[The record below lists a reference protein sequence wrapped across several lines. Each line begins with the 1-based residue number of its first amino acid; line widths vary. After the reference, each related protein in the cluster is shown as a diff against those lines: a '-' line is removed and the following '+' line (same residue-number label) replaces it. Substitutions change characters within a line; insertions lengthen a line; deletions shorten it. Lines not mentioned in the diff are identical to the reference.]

1 MEPPAA
7 AAPPPSPATPAPAGP
22 VPAPAAA
29 AARAPAADAP
39 APAPAAPAPDK
50 PAPAKRRP
58 SPAPVGPIP
67 ATAAAA
73 PAPAAPATVGAKRRR
88 AGLPPPPSAPAPAA
102 APAPAIALAS
112 APDDAPAL
120 KKRRAKAASR
130 GPRGAA
136 SKAAGESSA
145 VAKQRKKLA
154 TRKKPAATPAES
166 PPVAH
171 EVFEEMA
178 TPSSFMNLLQDA
190 EVDLEAP
197 PLEPF
202 RVDDL
207 EEDEEDE
214 GDDEE
219 QVAEIGE
226 EAFTAAS
233 HPRTR
238 STNYTEAEDILLVR
252 AWAAV
257 GMDATTGTDQTGK
270 LYWQRIED
278 NYCRI
283 KPKNS
288 GFISRTYRSL
298 QGRWELMKPA
308 CARWSAAMD
317 QVRDAPP
324 SGTVESDYETIAGMR
339 YKEMAAS
346 KGKPFPFKHAWAI
359 LQTFDKWKLRDQETA
374 PKKSAML
381 RKDDSEDEEGERNL
395 GRPEG
400 TKKGKV
406 RVKMEGEASSLR
418 EKMEQMMKAREE
430 LTTKTLETKLLITEK
445 KKEVKLAQVEAKC
458 EEAKRKADLE
468 ERMIKVKEAK
478 VWKELMVEEKEHMMM
493 SKKDMDQEQLQ
504 WWKDYKEDI
513 AERKRIFR
521 GASSTLR
528 GDAPMSC
535 GGDGGVEDS
544 TTGDNGG
551 A

>member
-1 MEPPAA
+1 MEASPAVAPPPAA
-7 AAPPPSPATPAPAGP
+7 PPA
-22 VPAPAAA
+22 
-29 AARAPAADAP
+29 
-39 APAPAAPAPDK
+39 
-50 PAPAKRRP
+50 
-58 SPAPVGPIP
+58 
-67 ATAAAA
+67 
-73 PAPAAPATVGAKRRR
+73 
-88 AGLPPPPSAPAPAA
+88 APAA
-102 APAPAIALAS
+102 APALPAVVPARRPASLPVARPWRRWWRRRPPKGSERLLPPPRISPGPALALC
-112 APDDAPAL
+112 P
-120 KKRRAKAASR
+120 KKSRPKVSSR
-130 GPRGAA
+130 GPRGASTKVA
-136 SKAAGESSA
+136 SS
-145 VAKQRKKLA
+145 RWKKLMA
-154 TRKKPAATPAES
+154 LKKPAPPAVIAE
-166 PPVAH
+166 PPPAAH

-178 TPSSFMNLLQDA
+178 TPSSFMDLLQDA
-190 EVDLEAP
+190 EVDLGAL

-202 RVDDL
+202 RVGDDL
-207 EEDEEDE
+207 EEDEEE
-214 GDDEE
+214 
-219 QVAEIGE
+219 VAEIGE

-233 HPRTR
+233 RPHAR
-238 STNYTEAEDILLVR
+238 STNYTEAEDILFVR

-257 GMDATTGTDQTGK
+257 GMDATTGTDQTVK
-270 LYWQRIED
+270 RYWQRIDD

-346 KGKPFPFKHAWAI
+346 KGKQFPFKHAWAI

-381 RKDDSEDEEGERNL
+381 RMDDSEDEEEERNL
-395 GRPEG
+395 GKPEG
-400 TKKGKV
+400 TKKGKL

-418 EKMEQMMKAREE
+418 EKMEQMMKARDE
-430 LTTKTLETKLLITEK
+430 LTTKTLETKLLITDK
-445 KKEVKLAQVEAKC
+445 KKEVKLAQVEAKR

-468 ERMIKVKEAK
+468 ERMIKLKEAK
-478 VWKELMVEEKEHMMM
+478 VWKELMVEQKEHMMM

-513 AERKRIFR
+513 AARKRIFR

-528 GDAPMSC
+528 GDTPMSG
-535 GGDGGVEDS
+535 GGDGGVEYS

>member
-1 MEPPAA
+1 
-7 AAPPPSPATPAPAGP
+7 
-22 VPAPAAA
+22 
-29 AARAPAADAP
+29 
-39 APAPAAPAPDK
+39 
-50 PAPAKRRP
+50 
-58 SPAPVGPIP
+58 
-67 ATAAAA
+67 
-73 PAPAAPATVGAKRRR
+73 
-88 AGLPPPPSAPAPAA
+88 
-102 APAPAIALAS
+102 
-112 APDDAPAL
+112 
-120 KKRRAKAASR
+120 
-130 GPRGAA
+130 
-136 SKAAGESSA
+136 
-145 VAKQRKKLA
+145 
-154 TRKKPAATPAES
+154 
-166 PPVAH
+166 
-171 EVFEEMA
+171 MA
-178 TPSSFMNLLQDA
+178 TPSSFMDLLENA
-190 EVDLEAP
+190 EVDLGAL
-197 PLEPF
+197 PLDPF
-202 RVDDL
+202 RVGDDL

-219 QVAEIGE
+219 EVAEIGE

-233 HPRTR
+233 RPHAR
-238 STNYTEAEDILLVR
+238 STNYTEAEDILLVH

-257 GMDATTGTDQTGK
+257 GMDASTGTDQTGK
-270 LYWQRIED
+270 RYWQRIED
-278 NYCRI
+278 TYCRI

-381 RKDDSEDEEGERNL
+381 SMDDSEDEGRNEHKPA
-395 GRPEG
+395 GN
-400 TKKGKV
+400 KKDKL
-406 RVKMEGEASSLR
+406 RKKMEGEASRLR
-418 EKMEQMMKAREE
+418 EKMQHMMKAREE

-445 KKEVKLAQVEAKC
+445 KKEVKLAQIEAKR

-468 ERMIKVKEAK
+468 ERMIKIKEAK

-493 SKKDMDQEQLQ
+493 SKKDMDEDQLQ

-513 AERKRIFR
+513 AERKRMFR

-528 GDAPMSC
+528 GDTPMSG

-544 TTGDNGG
+544 TTDDNGG